1 MKKSHFLVLLFSLF
15 LLLNCSKDSNGSDA
29 TEETIQVNKSANLK
43 SAGDSANDI
52 LSNDNFN
59 KLLLEIGYVTGFKP
73 TTSAMSDLIEYLQE
87 RTFKQNIEIQYLE
100 LDSPEKENVSLK
112 EIADL
117 ETKNRTAYNSDSTLA
132 IYIYF
137 SDAPSDEDDPEED
150 LVTLGA
156 VYRNTSMVIYEST
169 IRNLASK
176 SILISTGTVETATLN
191 HEFGHLFG
199 LVNIGSDMVN
209 PHEGVTT
216 NDAGTEIGNQ
226 HCDQEGCLM
235 RAELEFSR
243 AMGKML
249 VAKNGQ
255 VPDLDAECLLDLK
268 ANGGR

>member
-1 MKKSHFLVLLFSLF
+1 MKKSHFLVLLFFLF
-15 LLLNCSKDSNGSDA
+15 LLVNCSKDSSDSD
-29 TEETIQVNKSANLK
+29 TNEPIQVNKSANLK
-43 SAGDSANDI
+43 GAGDSANDI
-52 LSNDNFN
+52 LSNDNFD
-59 KLLLEIGYVTGFKP
+59 KLIIEIGHVTGFKP

-100 LDSPEKENVSLK
+100 LASPEKDNLSLK

-117 ETKNRTAYNSDSTLA
+117 ETKNRTAYNTGSTLS

-209 PHEGVTT
+209 PHEGTT
-216 NDAGTEIGNQ
+216 TDKDDNIIPSQ
-226 HCDQEGCLM
+226 HCDQEVCLM
-235 RAELEFSR
+235 RAELEFSSS
-243 AMGKML
+243 MGKML